1 MKKREVIAGIHRN
14 TNIRKLGMHSSDTAE
29 ITFED
34 VVVPRSEK
42 RERREGE
49 GEGYREHHRRGR
61 KRVHLSD
68 EAVSG

>member
-14 TNIRKLGMHSSDTAE
+14 TNLRKLGMHSSDTAE

-42 RERREGE
+42 REKREREERR
-49 GEGYREHHRRGR
+49 RRRGLQGTSSER
-61 KRVHLSD
+61 KEEGSSIR
-68 EAVSG
+68 